1 MYEFSDNLQTII
13 EKIVKAIEKAVGEDI
28 RSYLANSN
36 TATNNAIPFLR
47 GDYINTNIKYAM
59 ENEAVEIKNFK
70 RASWTG
76 MILII
81 RGEQTTMSICSK
93 NTLERIPKN
102 KNRRSPHYLQTMVYK
117 ENSSEVSPV
126 RQMNL
131 TDFDPDIN
139 FGFSEEE
146 YDKGF
151 ISIMEETLS
160 MNDDYR
166 HWVIV
171 YEANRRDIVD
181 IAAILLDKDFGV
193 VQEISLIELLKPNF
207 SDLTNI
213 ESSTEMSRDAH
224 SLVSIKPG
232 LVGKKAS
239 EPERKTEILP
249 KSVEESKEA

>member
-1 MYEFSDNLQTII
+1 
-13 EKIVKAIEKAVGEDI
+13 
-28 RSYLANSN
+28 
-36 TATNNAIPFLR
+36 
-47 GDYINTNIKYAM
+47 
-59 ENEAVEIKNFK
+59 
-70 RASWTG
+70 
-76 MILII
+76 
-81 RGEQTTMSICSK
+81 
-93 NTLERIPKN
+93 
-102 KNRRSPHYLQTMVYK
+102 
-117 ENSSEVSPV
+117 
-126 RQMNL
+126 
-131 TDFDPDIN
+131 
-139 FGFSEEE
+139 
-146 YDKGF
+146 
-151 ISIMEETLS
+151 MEETLS

>member
-1 MYEFSDNLQTII
+1 
-13 EKIVKAIEKAVGEDI
+13 
-28 RSYLANSN
+28 
-36 TATNNAIPFLR
+36 
-47 GDYINTNIKYAM
+47 M

-146 YDKGF
+146 YDKDF

-232 LVGKKAS
+232 LDW
-239 EPERKTEILP
+239 
-249 KSVEESKEA
+249 